1 MQQNHAFDNEKLD
14 SLVKGFFHKIHADE
28 LLHNL
33 FKDHDQERIQHH
45 PQTFLSHGFG
55 ENQYSQTE
63 IADAHKQLSISNE
76 HFESMVN
83 HFISTLDENGYGE
96 EERNKVREVL
106 RGYKNDV
113 IGKA

>member
-1 MQQNHAFDNEKLD
+1 MQQNNAFDNEKLN
-14 SLVKGFFHKIHADE
+14 SLVKGFFHKIHADD
-28 LLHNL
+28 LLQNL

-63 IADAHKQLSISNE
+63 IADAHNQLSISDE

-83 HFISTLDENGYGE
+83 HFITTLDENGYSE

-113 IGKA
+113 TGKA

>member
-1 MQQNHAFDNEKLD
+1 LQQNNAFDNEKLN
-14 SLVKGFFHKIHADE
+14 SLVRGFFHKIHADD
-28 LLHNL
+28 LLQNL

-55 ENQYSQTE
+55 ENQYSQTQ
-63 IADAHKQLSISNE
+63 IADAHKQLLISDE

-83 HFISTLDENGYGE
+83 HFITTLDENGYSE

-113 IGKA
+113 TGKA

>member
-1 MQQNHAFDNEKLD
+1 LQQNNAFDNEKLN
-14 SLVKGFFHKIHADE
+14 SLVKGFFHKIHADD
-28 LLHNL
+28 LLQNL

-55 ENQYSQTE
+55 ENQYSQTQ
-63 IADAHKQLSISNE
+63 IADAHKQLSISDE

-83 HFISTLDENGYGE
+83 HFITTLDENGYSE

-113 IGKA
+113 TGKA